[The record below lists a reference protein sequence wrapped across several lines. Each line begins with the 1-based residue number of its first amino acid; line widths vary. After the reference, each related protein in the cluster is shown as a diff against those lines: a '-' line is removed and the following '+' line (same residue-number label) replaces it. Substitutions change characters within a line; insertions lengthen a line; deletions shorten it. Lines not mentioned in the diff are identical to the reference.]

1 MNAFDCFDVFSVI
14 IVSYVCTLIAI
25 YMLVLYDKRICVGL
39 QVPDLLFVGY
49 FFWAAMQ
56 KHPPLNVNQLGDI
69 AMLLLYLSLR
79 QMKRLN
85 YNVVYLFIL
94 TICFVLSGIGYL
106 QYVGI
111 LPLPSKEYRVTG
123 PFYNPAPYGAM
134 ICILLSVITVVIIR
148 CKGQKYLRSSCFIAL
163 FSIPA
168 LILSGS
174 RAAWFSFFIVILLT
188 IIQQYYYKLK
198 EFSMATKKITGGCL
212 FLLIL
217 FVCISLYHIRPD
229 SIKGRVLIWKIS
241 FEMIQNA
248 PFTGFGY
255 NGFEANYMNY
265 QAIYFKQFPM
275 NDMERLLAG
284 NVVSAYNELIRIAVE
299 YGLIGL
305 ILYLGF
311 VFYILFMIKKQNL
324 VSQAAVIVIL
334 VYILFGLFSYPNRIF
349 LLQVIFIIAT
359 ACLLNNSSQ
368 IVFRLEFNRYI
379 YLTIRFLILLSII
392 LLISNLF
399 RLHFAY
405 IKYQSIFKNPPNDVA
420 LQLDKIEPI
429 LFGDV
434 LFLQNYCII
443 TYTAVEYET
452 LLAKVNNAIEL
463 SPSNTLYRMK
473 GDCLCWMNEFEK
485 AE

>member
-111 LPLPSKEYRVTG
+111 LPLPFKEYRVTG

-168 LILSGS
+168 
-174 RAAWFSFFIVILLT
+174 
-188 IIQQYYYKLK
+188 
-198 EFSMATKKITGGCL
+198 
-212 FLLIL
+212 
-217 FVCISLYHIRPD
+217 
-229 SIKGRVLIWKIS
+229 IKRS
-241 FEMIQNA
+241 
-248 PFTGFGY
+248 
-255 NGFEANYMNY
+255 
-265 QAIYFKQFPM
+265 
-275 NDMERLLAG
+275 D
-284 NVVSAYNELIRIAVE
+284 
-299 YGLIGL
+299 
-305 ILYLGF
+305 
-311 VFYILFMIKKQNL
+311 
-324 VSQAAVIVIL
+324 
-334 VYILFGLFSYPNRIF
+334 
-349 LLQVIFIIAT
+349 
-359 ACLLNNSSQ
+359 
-368 IVFRLEFNRYI
+368 
-379 YLTIRFLILLSII
+379 
-392 LLISNLF
+392 
-399 RLHFAY
+399 
-405 IKYQSIFKNPPNDVA
+405 
-420 LQLDKIEPI
+420 
-429 LFGDV
+429 
-434 LFLQNYCII
+434 
-443 TYTAVEYET
+443 
-452 LLAKVNNAIEL
+452 
-463 SPSNTLYRMK
+463 
-473 GDCLCWMNEFEK
+473 
-485 AE
+485 